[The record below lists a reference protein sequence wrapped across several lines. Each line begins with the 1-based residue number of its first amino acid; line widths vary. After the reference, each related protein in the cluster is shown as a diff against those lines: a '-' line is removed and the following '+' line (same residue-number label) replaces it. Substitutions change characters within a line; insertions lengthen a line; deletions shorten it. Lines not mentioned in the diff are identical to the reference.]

1 MTDSVPATATHP
13 DAEPQSVSAF
23 NPIVRERPVEV
34 LRAFSR
40 IRRTAA
46 LYGRTHRVID
56 RFVADA
62 YQLVTALLAD
72 RPTIGIFIH
81 EETFFVD
88 NTILLEESL
97 QLASLLGEFRR
108 RSILSLEI
116 RRGVELHELRH
127 FVDMLSMPVDEVQQM
142 GGAAA
147 YLDHRGVRYLS
158 VGAIEANPVAARA
171 ALKVEPTDA
180 YRAGLRVIDEL
191 YSQAAGNGALNLHK
205 ARVVVDSLV
214 DILTNDPLS
223 LMRAATIKNYDA
235 DTAHHSV
242 NVGILALFMAPRLAF
257 SRDLMG
263 TLGVAAL
270 MHDIGKTRIPHEILN
285 KVGKLTDDER
295 TIIQQH
301 PILGAEMLRGLAG
314 PSKLTMVVAFEHHAN
329 YDLSGYP
336 RIVTK
341 PRPHLLARL
350 VQIADVFDAATTS
363 RRVYRR
369 PHTPEEA
376 MRLILAGAG
385 TFYDPVLARIFL
397 QEMGVYPV
405 GTLVRL
411 DGGTLAVV
419 RRPGRSSPTR
429 PLVSVIDA
437 QATPA
442 EVVSDLDL
450 EEHQGR
456 HIVQSVDPTEAG
468 IEIAALE
475 FPPDEPAA

>member
-1 MTDSVPATATHP
+1 MSDPIPAVATAAHA
-13 DAEPQSVSAF
+13 DAETRRLS
-23 NPIVRERPVEV
+23 PIVRERPIEI

-62 YQLVTALLAD
+62 YQLVSGLLAE
-72 RPTIGIFIH
+72 RPSIAIFIH

-97 QLASLLGEFRR
+97 QLASLLGEFKRR
-108 RSILSLEI
+108 GILSLEI
-116 RRGVELHELRH
+116 RRGVELQELRH
-127 FVDMLSMPVDEVQQM
+127 FVDMLSMPAAEVEQQ

-147 YLDHRGVRYLS
+147 YIDHRGVRYVS
-158 VGAIEANPVAARA
+158 IGSAEANLVGSRA

-191 YSQAAGNGALNLHK
+191 YSQASGDGALNLHK

-214 DILTNDPLS
+214 DILTKDPLS

-242 NVGILALFMAPRLAF
+242 NVGILALFMAPRLEF
-257 SRDLMG
+257 NRELMS

-285 KVGKLTDDER
+285 KVGKLTDEER

-301 PILGAEMLRGLAG
+301 PVLGAEMLRGLAG

-329 YDLSGYP
+329 YNLTGYP
-336 RIVTK
+336 RVTTK
-341 PRPHLLARL
+341 PHPHLLARL

-363 RRVYRR
+363 RRAYRR
-369 PHTPEEA
+369 PQAPEDA
-376 MRLILAGAG
+376 MKAIMAGAG
-385 TFYDPVLARIFL
+385 TLYDPVLARIFL

-405 GTLVRL
+405 GTIVRL
-411 DGGTLAVV
+411 DGGGLAIV
-419 RRPGRSSPTR
+419 RRPGRASPARPVVGLIETR
-429 PLVSVIDA
+429 TAHPV
-437 QATPA
+437 
-442 EVVSDLDL
+442 VVSDLDL
-450 EEHQGR
+450 EEHQHR
-456 HIVQSVDPTEAG
+456 HILHSVDPMDAGFEAG
-468 IEIAALE
+468 ALE
-475 FPPDEPAA
+475 LPPEEASA